1 MINLQSTLAAGK
13 QLQGQAQSLASK
25 LGKFPPGKSA
35 AASSAKAATWRERL
49 VTASFRGVEFLTD
62 SHDAKGGKRLVVKQ
76 FPGADIPEVEDLG
89 ADAWDWRLTAYFV
102 GKDYDLARNKLV
114 AKLAEPGAV
123 WLTHPWLGMLW
134 VRAHKWALHDS
145 NDKGGYGTVVID
157 FVEGGGWAQPR
168 TDRVDTAVSKIDL
181 FSLASIKGFSLE
193 SMTAGG
199 MTSFLAAVS
208 GKLDVLRSALS
219 LASLPLTLVSQIR
232 TTIAGLKGDLAA
244 LAAIPA
250 AYAAALHGLANDIGL
265 GVGEHDVPD
274 TDRPRL
280 VNSLVRTVSSTRT
293 FSASGS
299 SSSSSSG
306 GAGVLTT
313 DPVVRRNLVRED
325 ALRSQLMVA
334 AVAHIA
340 LADYRAAPDRDAAL
354 AGAVGAIEELLPNLP
369 DVVFQAA
376 VAARVALIDALQ
388 AQDLAPAIERDI
400 VGPLPAAV
408 LAYRL
413 GVDEDVFLAR
423 NQVRHPLFVTGR
435 VYG

>member
-1 MINLQSTLAAGK
+1 MIDIKSALSAGK
-13 QLQGQAQSLASK
+13 QAQSQAQSLAAK
-25 LGKFPPGKSA
+25 LGKFPAGKSLLA
-35 AASSAKAATWRERL
+35 GPAKAATWRDRL
-49 VTASFRGVEFLTD
+49 VTASFRGIEFLTD

-76 FPGADIPEVEDLG
+76 FPGSDIPEVEDLG
-89 ADAWDWRLTAYFV
+89 ADAWDWRLTAYFI
-102 GKDYDLARNKLV
+102 GTDYDLARNKLV

-123 WLTHPWLGMLW
+123 WLTHPWLGLLW

-168 TDRVDTAVSKIDL
+168 TDRVDTAVDKIDL
-181 FSLASIKGFSLE
+181 FSAAALDGFSLE

-199 MTSFLAAVS
+199 MTSFLATVS
-208 GKLDVLRSALS
+208 GKLDVLRSAIS
-219 LASLPLTLVSQIR
+219 LAALPLTLVSQIR
-232 TTIAGLKGDLAA
+232 TTIAGLKGDLAT
-244 LAAIPA
+244 LMAIPS
-250 AYAAALHGLANDIGL
+250 AYATALQGLANDIGL
-265 GVGEHDVPD
+265 GIGNNEVPD

-280 VNSLVRTVSSTRT
+280 INGLVRSVSISGTAGVT
-293 FSASGS
+293 TGS
-299 SSSSSSG
+299 SSGSG
-306 GAGVLTT
+306 GSVDAVTT

-334 AVAHIA
+334 AVAQIA

-354 AGAVGAIEELLPNLP
+354 AGAVGAIEELLHNLP

-408 LAYRL
+408 LAYRM

-423 NQVRHPLFVTGR
+423 NQVRHPLFVTGH